1 MIMRITA
8 MLVMFITMGEK
19 KLETSSVVNG
29 DATVSINSSIQYP
42 TPRRTMFSSTGKN
55 ALVLEKKI

>member
-1 MIMRITA
+1 